1 MEQSDLSAARRR
13 AARPSLAVSLA
24 HGQGDILEA
33 QRLRYRVFAGEMGAN
48 LPSRIPGVDHDV
60 YDPHCDHLIV
70 RVDDVERIEP
80 GEDRRGDDQEPCD
93 ADDEQ

>member
-13 AARPSLAVSLA
+13 AARPSLAVNLA
-24 HGQGDILEA
+24 HLQGDILEA

-70 RVDDVERIEP
+70 RDMRTGDVVGTYRILPPERARQI
-80 GEDRRGDDQEPCD
+80 GY
-93 ADDEQ
+93 